1 MHASHR
7 GARRLAAV
15 AGTVLAGLA
24 LAGPAAAAQGGL
36 KLDWADCGPAGAQCA
51 TAAVPKDYDNPH
63 AGTLDIAVAK
73 SPATTTDP
81 SKRLGSLFFN
91 FGGPGAFAAPY
102 VEAFGADL
110 FPVLNER
117 FDIVGVDPRGTGID
131 DGLDCAANQE
141 TQGVY
146 SQPFTTPDN
155 LDVNALVRKD
165 TRYIGRCIERND
177 NLQYMSTANVARDFN
192 AIRDAVGDK
201 KLTYLGFSY
210 GTFLGATIQSLFPGK
225 TRAVVL
231 DGALDP
237 DQYINDPLDSLDEQ
251 SAGFE
256 RAISALHDRV
266 RCRPG
271 RVRVRRRRPAR
282 DGRRPD
288 RPGRR
293 GADPGVQRARPA
305 GRRRRHPRRRSCR
318 RSTPSSCGRSSPRR
332 SERSSTA
339 TAPGSASIMDNRF
352 YGRNDDGTYD
362 PATDRY
368 FLLSADEQNYPR
380 DVKSFLK
387 AGKSSYQDYDYAFW
401 NHGYAE
407 LNWGL
412 YPIRAKDKY
421 DGPFRTRNGDPTTLV
436 VGTRYDPATPYK
448 EAKRLV
454 QQLGNARLLT
464 MTGDGHTAYDGFP
477 ADGFNSECTDKAVGG
492 VSVHPRAPGRRHE
505 VRSGPAGVP
514 GAGARREG
522 AQREVGA
529 EDRGRPGHPPAAT
542 PLAVRHPR
550 RGAPR
555 AAAGGATLPTMSADC
570 RASPPGGARQRPGRS
585 LAGHRPQRRPQHVR
599 PRREHA
605 RAPHSG
611 RLRLQGVRDR
621 RPDPQPGPGDG
632 LVGDEGAG
640 RALLGA
646 AERLGAD
653 YGSTGAG
660 LTAPWAT
667 RSCQT

>member
-51 TAAVPKDYDNPH
+51 TATVPKDYDNPR

-155 LDVNALVRKD
+155 LNVNALVRKD

-192 AIRDAVGDK
+192 AIREAVGDK

-237 DQYINDPLDSLDEQ
+237 DQYMNDPLDSLDEQ
-251 SAGFE
+251 TAGFE
-256 RAISALHDRV
+256 RAISRFFSACAADQAGCGFGAGDPRGTVDDLIEQADAA
-266 RCRPG
+266 PI
-271 RVRVRRRRPAR
+271 PASNA
-282 DGRRPD
+282 PD
-288 RPGRR
+288 RPVDGDDIRASLGSEMYAKWLWPELAAALAQLDAGDGSGIR
-293 GADPGVQRARPA
+293 TIADG
-305 GRRRRHPRRRSCR
+305 
-318 RSTPSSCGRSSPRR
+318 
-332 SERSSTA
+332 
-339 TAPGSASIMDNRF
+339 F
-352 YGRNDDGTYD
+352 YGRNDDGSFS
-362 PATDRY
+362 PSADRY
-368 FLLSADEQNYPR
+368 FLLGADEQNYPR
-380 DVKSFLK
+380 GDPAVPQ
-387 AGKSSYQDYDYAFW
+387 GRQ
-401 NHGYAE
+401 E
-407 LNWGL
+407 RVPGL
-412 YPIRAKDKY
+412 RLHVLEPRLRRAQLGPVSDPGPGQVRRAVQ
-421 DGPFRTRNGDPTTLV
+421 DGP
-436 VGTRYDPATPYK
+436 
-448 EAKRLV
+448 
-454 QQLGNARLLT
+454 ARP
-464 MTGDGHTAYDGFP
+464 DDA
-477 ADGFNSECTDKAVGG
+477 
-492 VSVHPRAPGRRHE
+492 GRRHA
-505 VRSGPAGVP
+505 V
-514 GAGARREG
+514 
-522 AQREVGA
+522 
-529 EDRGRPGHPPAAT
+529 RPGHAVQGGQAA
-542 PLAVRHPR
+542 
-550 RGAPR
+550 R
-555 AAAGGATLPTMSADC
+555 AA
-570 RASPPGGARQRPGRS
+570 ARQRP
-585 LAGHRPQRRPQHVR
+585 AAHD
-599 PRREHA
+599 
-605 RAPHSG
+605 
-611 RLRLQGVRDR
+611 DR
-621 RPDPQPGPGDG
+621 
-632 LVGDEGAG
+632 
-640 RALLGA
+640 
-646 AERLGAD
+646 
-653 YGSTGAG
+653 
-660 LTAPWAT
+660 
-667 RSCQT
+667 